1 MREVG
6 AGAQKKNKNKNRAVI
21 SISNRDFILI
31 SINRTALLRS
41 QNNIK

>member
-6 AGAQKKNKNKNRAVI
+6 AGAQKKKKNRAVI

-31 SINRTALLRS
+31 SIKSHSPT
-41 QNNIK
+41 